1 MLNFTRDAQAA
12 DLPFE
17 VFKGINGEA
26 IQTSKLPLIGIG
38 KVIYTSRG
46 DPNQRKN
53 LGTIGCYLSH
63 RYLYEKIVREDPD
76 LDGCYLIFEDDVTF
90 PPDFQDILQDTLKDV
105 PKDWDIIYLS
115 KGGKVVA
122 SPVTSIISKLKKEED
137 SASNFGT
144 WAQIYR
150 VRFLKEELLPYLK
163 NMTDEIDTQIVRKFD
178 EWNAY
183 CYIPPLVLLQRGS
196 KSQID
201 LID

>member
-1 MLNFTRDAQAA
+1 MLHFTRDAQAT

-17 VFKGINGEA
+17 IFKGVNGDTL
-26 IQTSKLPLIGIG
+26 QTSILPMLGIG
-38 KVIYTSRG
+38 KVIYTTRG
-46 DPNQRKN
+46 DPTQRKN

-63 RYLYEKIVREDPD
+63 RYLYEKIVKEDPD
-76 LDGCYLIFEDDVTF
+76 LDGCYLIFEDDATF
-90 PPDFQDILQDTLKDV
+90 PPDFQDILQDTLRDV

-115 KGGKVVA
+115 KNGKIA
-122 SPVTSIISKLKKEED
+122 ATPVTSIISKLKKQED

-183 CYIPPLVLLQRGS
+183 CYIPSLVLIQPGS
-196 KSQID
+196 KSGID
-201 LID
+201 PVD